1 MAGSPT
7 LEETVDRFIA
17 YVQMGRSKETARVY
31 STALECFKDYLKQ
44 VPMDPRRTSVT
55 ALKVEDLLDYP
66 MWLTGERWRD
76 RANAASVALY
86 LAGLQSWLRYL
97 AREKLHPELA
107 AEMERIREAYRGIKR
122 RGARK
127 LPRVLQ
133 PHELEAIIEAVRTHP
148 HTRKHR
154 LIVVWRRDVALIEA
168 LRCTGT
174 RISEILGGNVEDVQ
188 ARQQALRVMGKGSR
202 ERLVF
207 FDGRGWGALGEY
219 LEARKS
225 LKLVCKGKVTPLF
238 AQHSRAAGKEL
249 LRLTPRGARLALWQH
264 VKKAGLQGKITPHRF
279 RATFATMVLE
289 KTGDLAATQDL
300 LGHASPAT
308 TRIYAKLATTR
319 LKKIHEQV
327 FEG

>member
-1 MAGSPT
+1 MAGSST
-7 LEETVDRFIA
+7 IQDTIDRFIA
-17 YVQMGRSKETARVY
+17 EVQVGRSKETARAY

-44 VPMDPRRTSVT
+44 VPVDPLKARVT

-66 MWLTGERWRD
+66 LWLTGERWRD
-76 RANAASVALY
+76 RANPASVAVY

-97 AREKLHPELA
+97 AREKLHPSLSS
-107 AEMERIREAYRGIKR
+107 EMERIREAYRAIRR

-133 PHELEAIIEAVRTHP
+133 PNEMEAIIKAARARP
-148 HTRKHR
+148 NTRKPR
-154 LIVVWRRDVALIEA
+154 LFVAWRRDVALIET

-174 RISEILGGNVEDVQ
+174 RISEILGGNAEDLQ
-188 ARQQALRVMGKGSR
+188 ARQRALRVMGKGSR

-207 FDGRGWGALGEY
+207 FDVRGWDAMEEY
-219 LEARKS
+219 LEVRKS
-225 LKLVCKGKVTPLF
+225 LKLICKGKVTPLF

-249 LRLTPRGARLALWQH
+249 LRLTPRGARLALWQY
-264 VKKAGLQGKITPHRF
+264 VRKAGLQGKITPHRF

-308 TRIYAKLATTR
+308 TRIYAKLATAR

-327 FEG
+327 FEA